1 MLPYVNLHLLP
12 PVVPLSVNILYVDKI
27 QAPKYIVIVMT
38 LYDFMSFKEVERT
51 KGNKYFRVCFVNL
64 FICHSWYFVTV
75 HSSYQ
80 QVLFLYSSSFSLAY
94 LLVLMLSKVAFLF
107 VKVQTIE
114 LCTYCSIQ
122 LLFKLG
128 KKEEEIC
135 FYNVFYNNTA
145 IFTFFQCD
153 FKLLPGVTCFY
164 PGNLL

>member
-1 MLPYVNLHLLP
+1 
-12 PVVPLSVNILYVDKI
+12 
-27 QAPKYIVIVMT
+27 MT

-80 QVLFLYSSSFSLAY
+80 QVLFLYSSSSSLTY

-135 FYNVFYNNTA
+135 FYNVFYNNTV
-145 IFTFFQCD
+145 IFTFFSMWLQVTAWSHLLLSWKLTLIFLTD
-153 FKLLPGVTCFY
+153 LLPINSLIFLWRCFY
-164 PGNLL
+164 FTFIFKRPLCWI